1 MKTLSERR
9 WVARCA
15 CAVTVVFALVA
26 AAAPARDVVAT
37 VVDVQADDR
46 TVTIIAMGR
55 ERVMPVASGTRILDA
70 EGKPL
75 AEGLRSAELKSG
87 VTITV
92 TVEAVGDN
100 PVITAIRLGRHAVEP
115 TPPPGRPSVGLKPLT
130 EMSATDTYKGEDG
143 GLYGGGSNEPPA
155 GHLEAVK
162 AATAKITPL
171 NVDGEPA
178 TDGRI
183 GLVSISMSNGTLE
196 FSTFKRLADAD
207 ERKSPRVVIVDC
219 AQNGQAMAQWVD
231 PEARAWVEA
240 DRRLAAASLGARQVQ
255 VLWVKLAN
263 AQPTGDLAEH
273 GRKLYDHTLAV
284 LHNAKKRFPNAR
296 VAYLASRIYAGY
308 SDGPLNPEPYAYEGA
323 FAARWLIRDQI
334 KGAAPLRHEA
344 GDQPARVPVLLW
356 GPYLWADGTTSR
368 KVDGLTWQRQDLA
381 FDGVHPTESGR
392 LKVAEM
398 LLSHFTTDALAKTWF
413 ARR

>member
-9 WVARCA
+9 QVARCA

-207 ERKSPRVVIVDC
+207 ERKSPR
-219 AQNGQAMAQWVD
+219 
-231 PEARAWVEA
+231 
-240 DRRLAAASLGARQVQ
+240 S
-255 VLWVKLAN
+255 
-263 AQPTGDLAEH
+263 
-273 GRKLYDHTLAV
+273 
-284 LHNAKKRFPNAR
+284 
-296 VAYLASRIYAGY
+296 
-308 SDGPLNPEPYAYEGA
+308 
-323 FAARWLIRDQI
+323 
-334 KGAAPLRHEA
+334 
-344 GDQPARVPVLLW
+344 
-356 GPYLWADGTTSR
+356 
-368 KVDGLTWQRQDLA
+368 
-381 FDGVHPTESGR
+381 
-392 LKVAEM
+392 
-398 LLSHFTTDALAKTWF
+398 
-413 ARR
+413 